1 MSAATGPSSAWRVF
15 RMRNFGPY
23 FVGNALSASGG
34 WFQNLASAIFV
45 YRETHSA
52 LLLGVLNAFQFGPV
66 LLLAPWT
73 GQIAD
78 AFDRRRLLIWTQALA
93 ACVTVTLAVLVW
105 HGEATTWL
113 VIGFAGLL
121 GVITAVS
128 NPAQMALVGSLVPRD
143 SLAQAVALNSMTFNL
158 ARAIGPAA
166 AALVI
171 AAFGIAPAFAINAFS
186 YLVLVAALLVITP
199 TPVARVPRSSFR
211 DSIAILREKPRLAG
225 YLAIVMAVG
234 ITSDPINTESP
245 AIAHMFGYPPVWAGA
260 VVGCFGLGAVLA
272 AILTSDRIGGSDR
285 HLARSLLLFGSGM
298 VLMAVSPWL
307 PLALAFVI
315 GAGFGYLSANATA
328 TARLQLGVAE
338 EQRGR
343 IMALWSVA
351 FLGARPFASLVDG
364 ALAERFGVRLAA
376 AALATPVLIAAG
388 ILLRSP
394 SKRAER
400 DPEPVRG

>member
-45 YRETHSA
+45 YQETHSA

-66 LLLAPWT
+66 LLLSPWT

-78 AFDRRRLLIWTQALA
+78 AFDRRRLLIWTQAIA

-113 VIGFAGLL
+113 VIGFAGVV
-121 GVITAVS
+121 GVVTAVS

-171 AAFGIAPAFAINAFS
+171 AAFGIAPAFAINA
-186 YLVLVAALLVITP
+186 VLVPGARRRAARDHADARAPRAGHLVP
-199 TPVARVPRSSFR
+199 RQHRHPAGEAAARRVPRHR
-211 DSIAILREKPRLAG
+211 DGGRDHLRPDQHRIPRDRPRVRLPAG
-225 YLAIVMAVG
+225 VG
-234 ITSDPINTESP
+234 GRRRRLLRARRGARGDSHLGPDRRAPTVTSP
-245 AIAHMFGYPPVWAGA
+245 AACFSSGA
-260 VVGCFGLGAVLA
+260 AWC
-272 AILTSDRIGGSDR
+272 
-285 HLARSLLLFGSGM
+285 
-298 VLMAVSPWL
+298 
-307 PLALAFVI
+307 
-315 GAGFGYLSANATA
+315 
-328 TARLQLGVAE
+328 
-338 EQRGR
+338 
-343 IMALWSVA
+343 
-351 FLGARPFASLVDG
+351 
-364 ALAERFGVRLAA
+364 
-376 AALATPVLIAAG
+376 
-388 ILLRSP
+388 
-394 SKRAER
+394 
-400 DPEPVRG
+400 